1 MGLDDEALK
10 DGSNLRPDNPQPD
23 SQHIKHLPPIRK
35 DQAKD
40 LNKPTSSLPNKQS
53 MMPQSW
59 QQQGFATYSA
69 QHKFTT
75 GLSRISKLA
84 TRYPKQAP
92 HLQNFRRCLERLSLS
107 LDSRRFGVDQEGVDS
122 DNDID
127 VEKTRVW
134 KFRFLDLMIGMLLNE
149 DMMTDKEIGNV
160 LVYAETAMKEFRE
173 SLGVKG
179 KENAWR

>member
-1 MGLDDEALK
+1 
-10 DGSNLRPDNPQPD
+10 
-23 SQHIKHLPPIRK
+23 
-35 DQAKD
+35 
-40 LNKPTSSLPNKQS
+40 
-53 MMPQSW
+53 
-59 QQQGFATYSA
+59 
-69 QHKFTT
+69 
-75 GLSRISKLA
+75 
-84 TRYPKQAP
+84 
-92 HLQNFRRCLERLSLS
+92 LS